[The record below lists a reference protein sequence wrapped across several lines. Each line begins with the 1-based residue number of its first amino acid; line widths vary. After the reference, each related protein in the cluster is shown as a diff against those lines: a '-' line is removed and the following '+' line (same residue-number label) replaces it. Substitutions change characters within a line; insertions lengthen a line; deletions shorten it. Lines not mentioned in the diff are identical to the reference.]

1 MVPTIVIVNVPA
13 SSLEFVYHWTTLVF
27 ESKVI
32 NVVDVPGVL
41 GVTVME
47 YTMSAAVHEIEFS
60 VKGDIILED
69 EEVPTV

>member
-1 MVPTIVIVNVPA
+1 MVPTILMVNVPA
-13 SSLEFVYHWTTLVF
+13 SSLEYVYNWTTLVI

-32 NVVDVPGVL
+32 NVVDIPVVL

-47 YTMSAAVHEIEFS
+47 YTMSSAVHEIEFS
-60 VKGDIILED
+60 VKGDIVLED